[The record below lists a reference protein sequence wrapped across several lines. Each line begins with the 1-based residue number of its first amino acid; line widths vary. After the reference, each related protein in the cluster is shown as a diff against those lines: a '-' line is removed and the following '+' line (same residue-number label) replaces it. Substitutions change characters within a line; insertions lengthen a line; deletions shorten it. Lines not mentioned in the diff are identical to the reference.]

1 MNFRENYQREMNEI
15 EKPADITRQVLNAA
29 DMAQETYTD
38 AYRKK
43 NRNILK
49 SGSIWKTAA
58 ATIAIACA
66 LALCLH
72 HEKVISF
79 AQSVLDRFAVLSVNN
94 EDIEFDE
101 IEPIKIN
108 MEGFV
113 RDAKTK
119 IVEDTDKAASRDYFH
134 NFTSYQQMNQL
145 TQLELPCADKVEYRE
160 ISISITSQAKTGR
173 VNGEILYKGVSY
185 SISGMFKL
193 DGFDA
198 KEWKFG
204 WGFGTEGTKD
214 VYQYGDGKNAYFVKD
229 LDGTD
234 TVYFVEGNILF
245 KMVFNCGDDIELGPT
260 ANKKQVK
267 DLLKLFARED

>member
-15 EKPADITRQVLNAA
+15 EKPADITKQVLNAA
-29 DMAQETYTD
+29 DMAQETYTSV
-38 AYRKK
+38 YRKK

-49 SGSIWKTAA
+49 NDSIWKTAT

-108 MEGFV
+108 MESFV
-113 RDAKTK
+113 GDAKNYQTF
-119 IVEDTDKAASRDYFH
+119 IP
-134 NFTSYQQMNQL
+134 YQQMNQL
-145 TQLELPCADKVEYRE
+145 TQLELPCPDKVEYRG
-160 ISISITSQAKTGR
+160 ISIDIISQAKTGR
-173 VNGEILYKGVSY
+173 VYAEILYKGASY
-185 SISGMFKL
+185 NIIGMFKL

-204 WGFGTEGTKD
+204 WGFGTEGAKD
-214 VYQYGDGKNAYFVKD
+214 VYQYGDGKSAYFVKD

-245 KMVFNCGDDIELGPT
+245 KMVFNCSDNIELGPT

-267 DLLKLFARED
+267 DLLQLFAREG